1 MSLGTPTPTLI
12 HQGPGWLYLNACAPA
27 SGKRHIIGADGT
39 PTQPLWATATPVTAG
54 QMILDSQTPPNVWEC
69 TTPGTTGSTA
79 PTWTT
84 GTMAPGVQVVDGGT
98 VVWTC
103 AALAPAYLFSGALE
117 GVTDLDIGAK
127 VEETTADQET
137 LPIDAVMTG
146 EVDSVSV
153 TLKESD
159 CQKLGV
165 LIPHGT
171 YATGTDA
178 TLPTGAQTY
187 EEIAFG
193 GLKTVPKFGVLLISK
208 RKDQTN
214 KFVVSQIYR
223 AYQKTSTKLPFQRGK
238 ETTYKVDF
246 QAIADLNRPVG
257 DRGGKMYR
265 QI

>member
-1 MSLGTPTPTLI
+1 MALGTATPTLI
-12 HQGPGWLYLNACAPA
+12 HQGPGWVYLNVCAPA
-27 SGKRHIIGADGT
+27 SGKRHVVGADGT
-39 PTQPLWATATPVTAG
+39 PAQPAWAAGQSVTPG
-54 QMILDSQTPPNVWEC
+54 QMIVDSNGNVQEC
-69 TTPGTTGSTA
+69 TTGGATSSNAPST
-79 PTWTT
+79 W
-84 GTMAPGVQVVDGGT
+84 GNVVGAATCDGAN

-103 AALAPAYLFSGALE
+103 ATLAPAYLYAGALE

-146 EVDSVSV
+146 EVDSIAV

-159 CQKLGV
+159 CNKLQI

-171 YATGTDA
+171 YAAGTDA
-178 TLPTGAQTY
+178 ALPAGSQAY

-193 GLKTVPKFGVLLISK
+193 GLKTVPKYGILLISK
-208 RKDQTN
+208 RKDQSA

-223 AYQKTSTKLPFQRGK
+223 AYQKETVKLPFQRGK
-238 ETTYKVDF
+238 ETTYKITF

-257 DRGGKMYR
+257 DRGGKVYR

>member
-1 MSLGTPTPTLI
+1 MALGTPTPTLI
-12 HQGPGWLYLNACAPA
+12 HQGPGWVYLNVCAPA

-39 PTQPLWATATPVTAG
+39 PTQPAWSAAQAVIPG
-54 QMILDSQTPPNVWEC
+54 QMIVDSNGNVQEC
-69 TTPGTTGSTA
+69 TTGGTTFANAPSSWGNTLGAMTSDGSTV
-79 PTWTT
+79 TWTC
-84 GTMAPGVQVVDGGT
+84 V
-98 VVWTC
+98 
-103 AALAPAYLFSGALE
+103 ALAPAYLFAGALE

-146 EVDSVSV
+146 EVDSIAV

-159 CQKLGV
+159 CNKLQI

-171 YATGTDA
+171 YASGTDGS
-178 TLPTGAQTY
+178 LPAGAQSY

-193 GLKTVPKFGVLLISK
+193 GLKPVPKFSVLLISK
-208 RKDQTN
+208 RKDQTS

-223 AYQKTSTKLPFQRGK
+223 AYQKETVKLPFQRGK
-238 ETTYKVDF
+238 ETTYKITF

-257 DRGGKMYR
+257 DRGGKVYR
-265 QI
+265 QV

>member
-1 MSLGTPTPTLI
+1 MPLGTATPTLI
-12 HQGPGWLYLNACAPA
+12 HQGPGWVYLNVCAPA

-39 PTQPLWATATPVTAG
+39 PSQPAWPAGQAVTPG
-54 QMILDSQTPPNVWEC
+54 QMIVDTNGNVQEC
-69 TTPGTTGSTA
+69 TTGGTTSANPPSTWGSTVGA
-79 PTWTT
+79 TT
-84 GTMAPGVQVVDGGT
+84 SDGAT

-103 AALAPAYLFSGALE
+103 AALAPAYLFAGAVE

-127 VEETTADQET
+127 VEETTSDQES
-137 LPIDAVMTG
+137 LPVDAVMTG
-146 EVDSVSV
+146 EVDSIGV

-159 CQKLGV
+159 CAKLQV

-171 YATGTDA
+171 YASGTDSA
-178 TLPTGAQTY
+178 LPAGAQAY

-208 RKDQTN
+208 RKDQTS

-223 AYQKTSTKLPFQRGK
+223 AYQKEAVKLPFQRGK
-238 ETTYKVDF
+238 ETTYKITF

-257 DRGGKMYR
+257 DRGGKVYR
-265 QI
+265 QV

>member
-1 MSLGTPTPTLI
+1 MAFGTPTPTLI
-12 HQGPGWLYLNACAPA
+12 HQGPGWVYLNVCAPA

-39 PTQPLWATATPVTAG
+39 PAQPAWAAGQAVTSG
-54 QMILDSQTPPNVWEC
+54 QMIVDSNGNVQEC
-69 TTPGTTGSTA
+69 TTGGTTYVNVPGIWGSTVGA
-79 PTWTT
+79 LTT
-84 GTMAPGVQVVDGGT
+84 DGSA

-103 AALAPAYLFSGALE
+103 VALAPAYLFAGALE

-127 VEETTADQET
+127 VEETSADQET

-146 EVDSVSV
+146 EVDSIAV

-159 CQKLGV
+159 CNKLQI

-178 TLPTGAQTY
+178 ALPAGAQTY

-193 GLKTVPKFGVLLISK
+193 GLKTVPKFSVLLISK
-208 RKDQTN
+208 RKDQTE

-223 AYQKTSTKLPFQRGK
+223 AYQKETVKLPFQRGK
-238 ETTYKVDF
+238 ETTYKITF

-257 DRGGKMYR
+257 DRGGKVYR
-265 QI
+265 QV